1 MNRTQKIAVSLLAT
15 TFLGASVLPTLAQ
28 SASVDNKPVAEK
40 RMAHAGGKQGKR
52 AKRGDRG
59 MKRAF
64 ERYDVNKDGVI
75 TQEEVEAVIVERFNA
90 YAGEDGV
97 INLDDFRTAWVENS
111 RNPMVRAFQ
120 RLDRDGD
127 GAVTVEEF
135 DTASERM
142 FNRLDRDGNGEL
154 TRPAHG
160 EKAGAKKD
168 GAKKEGAK
176 SGQRGHGKKMAK
188 RGGSHR
194 GGPGASQLMERFDTD
209 KDGKITRAEFDQVR
223 TALFGNAD
231 ADNNQSVSLEEF
243 ATVWQDMNNERIVR
257 GFQRYDTNGDLSITL
272 EEYTAGN
279 IDFVKNHDRNG
290 DGVVTKADAKRGK
303 HHGKRSDHRKHKK
316 GSERASAPKQLKPV
330 QPIQPEEKS

>member
-15 TFLGASVLPTLAQ
+15 TFLGASVLPALAQ
-28 SASVDNKPVAEK
+28 SAAGDGKPAAEK
-40 RMAHAGGKQGKR
+40 RMAHAGGKHGQRG
-52 AKRGDRG
+52 KRGDRG

-75 TQEEVEAVIVERFNA
+75 TQEEVEAVIVERFNS

-97 INLDDFRTAWVENS
+97 ITLDDFRAAWVENA

-127 GAVTVEEF
+127 GAVTAEEF
-135 DTASERM
+135 NTASDRM

-154 TRPAHG
+154 TRPARG
-160 EKAGAKKD
+160 ERADTKKD
-168 GAKKEGAK
+168 SAK
-176 SGQRGHGKKMAK
+176 SDQRGQGKKMAK
-188 RGGSHR
+188 RGGPRHGAR
-194 GGPGASQLMERFDTD
+194 GAGRLMERFDVD
-209 KDGKITRAEFDQVR
+209 KDGKITRAEFDQIR
-223 TALFGNAD
+223 TTLFGNAD

-243 ATVWQDMNNERIVR
+243 ATVWQDMNDERIVR

-279 IDFVKNHDRNG
+279 VDFVKNHDRNG
-290 DGVVTKADAKRGK
+290 DGVVTKADSKRGK
-303 HHGKRSDHRKHKK
+303 HHGKRSDYRKHRK
-316 GSERASAPKQLKPV
+316 GGERASAPKQLKPI

>member
-15 TFLGASVLPTLAQ
+15 TFLGASVLPALAQ

-40 RMAHAGGKQGKR
+40 RMAHASGKQGKR
-52 AKRGDRG
+52 GKRGDRG

-97 INLDDFRTAWVENS
+97 INLDDFRTAWIENS

-142 FNRLDRDGNGEL
+142 FNRLDRDGKG
-154 TRPAHG
+154 RCQ
-160 EKAGAKKD
+160 
-168 GAKKEGAK
+168 EGRR
-176 SGQRGHGKKMAK
+176 Q
-188 RGGSHR
+188 
-194 GGPGASQLMERFDTD
+194 ER
-209 KDGKITRAEFDQVR
+209 RRQVR
-223 TALFGNAD
+223 TARPRQENG
-231 ADNNQSVSLEEF
+231 Q
-243 ATVWQDMNNERIVR
+243 TWRIAPR
-257 GFQRYDTNGDLSITL
+257 RARR
-272 EEYTAGN
+272 EPA
-279 IDFVKNHDRNG
+279 
-290 DGVVTKADAKRGK
+290 
-303 HHGKRSDHRKHKK
+303 HG
-316 GSERASAPKQLKPV
+316 AL
-330 QPIQPEEKS
+330 

>member
-1 MNRTQKIAVSLLAT
+1 MSRTKKIAVSLLAT
-15 TFLGASVLPTLAQ
+15 TFLGASVLPALAQ
-28 SASVDNKPVAEK
+28 SASSGSKPVAEK
-40 RMAHAGGKQGKR
+40 RMAHAGKQGQR

-75 TQEEVEAVIVERFNA
+75 TQEEVEAVIVERFNN

-97 INLDDFRTAWVENS
+97 ITLDDFRAAWVENS

-127 GAVTVEEF
+127 GAVTAEEF
-135 DTASERM
+135 NTASDRM

-154 TRPAHG
+154 TRPARG
-160 EKAGAKKD
+160 ERAGADKDKAGSK
-168 GAKKEGAK
+168 
-176 SGQRGHGKKMAK
+176 QRGHGKMAK
-188 RGGSHR
+188 RSGPRHGGR
-194 GGPGASQLMERFDTD
+194 GADRLMERFDAD
-209 KDGKITRAEFDQVR
+209 KDGKITRAEFDQIR

-243 ATVWQDMNNERIVR
+243 ATVWQDMNNDRIVR

-279 IDFVKNHDRNG
+279 IDFVKRHDRNG
-290 DGVVTKADAKRGK
+290 DGVVTKADSKRGK
-303 HHGKRSDHRKHKK
+303 HHGKRSENRKHRK
-316 GSERASAPKQLKPV
+316 GGDRASAPKQLKPV
-330 QPIQPEEKS
+330 QPIQPEQKS